1 MKYGLIGVAAVCAV
15 ALAFGQSGSTKAT
28 TKIKSQIKTLDKQQK
43 TGRERLKA
51 VRTQMRD
58 VKGTIEELD
67 DRLESIEARYH
78 ATQEK
83 LESSQA
89 EQKRLGVEL
98 VSTEKEL
105 TEKSAVAKERLRY
118 IRMKGQVGVISAL
131 VGTSSIRELA
141 GRRFVYS
148 RIADRDRD
156 LFEDVRKLRDTL
168 VVKKKR
174 TDQLVV
180 EVRDLLVTTRAQHAE
195 YNEVRED
202 KQTRLNQ
209 LSDKA
214 ADIEAY
220 VKKLDREEDEL
231 RRKMESFSMGA
242 GPGTPRPGRLLMP
255 TRGRMGSGF
264 GMRNHPILRRARMH
278 WGQDIA
284 APSGTPIYAAAAG
297 NVVYASRQRGYGNVV
312 ILRHGGNMTTLYA
325 HCSSILVRVGQQVRQ
340 GQIIARVGST
350 GLSTGP
356 HLHFEVAVNGTRVNP
371 RRYL

>member
-1 MKYGLIGVAAVCAV
+1 LKYGLIGVAAVCAC
-15 ALAFGQSGSTKAT
+15 ALAFGQSGSSKTT
-28 TKIKSQIKTLDKQQK
+28 TKIKSQIKTLDKQQAK
-43 TGRERLKA
+43 ERQKLRV
-51 VRTQMRD
+51 VRNQMRD
-58 VKGTIEELD
+58 VKGTIEDLD
-67 DRLESIEARYH
+67 DQLESIESKYH

-83 LESSQA
+83 LENSQA
-89 EQKRLGVEL
+89 EQKRLSTEL

-118 IRMKGQVGVISAL
+118 IRMRGEAGVISAFL
-131 VGTSSIRELA
+131 GASSIRDLA

-148 RIADRDRD
+148 RIANRDRD

-180 EVRDLLVTTRAQHAE
+180 EVHDLLSETRAQHAQ

-202 KQTRLNQ
+202 KQTKLNQ

-214 ADIEAY
+214 AEMEAY
-220 VKKLDREEDEL
+220 VRKLDREEDEL
-231 RRKMESFSMGA
+231 RSKMESFSMGA

-255 TRGRMGSGF
+255 TRGRMGSPF
-264 GMRNHPILRRARMH
+264 GMRTHPILRRSRMH

-297 NVVYASRQRGYGNVV
+297 NVVYSSRQRGYGNVV
-312 ILRHGGNMTTLYA
+312 ILQHGGNMTTLYA
-325 HCSSILVRVGQQVRQ
+325 HCSVLLVRVGQKVRQ
-340 GQIIARVGST
+340 GQMIARVGST